1 MIKQLFVLLTLIAC
15 TSTGIAQPIQNIYG
29 RNIQSLN
36 GRWHYI
42 IDPYET
48 GYYDYRR
55 MPYDQSA
62 SGKGGFYDDRK
73 QKDKGELIEYSF
85 DQAPI

>member
-1 MIKQLFVLLTLIAC
+1 MIKQLLVLLTLLDS
-15 TSTGIAQPIQNIYG
+15 TSGGIAQSLIQNVYG

-55 MPYDQSA
+55 MPCDQLA
-62 SGKGGFYDDRK
+62 SGKGGFYDDR
-73 QKDKGELIEYSF
+73 Q
-85 DQAPI
+85 